1 MTITG
6 PSGAQIRYTTDG
18 STPTSSSQLY
28 SGAFSLSASSTV
40 KAIAIKDGVVST
52 VANKSFTKSDNS
64 GGNSGS
70 DSSTTTVE
78 APVISRA
85 SGTFSFTGIQITGP
99 EGASIYY
106 TTDGSTPTINDHLYS
121 EPFDFSGNGTVK
133 AIAVK
138 NGHYSA
144 VAEFYVQ
151 QDDED

>member
-52 VANKSFTKSDNS
+52 VATKSFTKSENS

-78 APVISRA
+78 APVISKVYDIF
-85 SGTFSFTGIQITGP
+85 SGIGIQITGP

-106 TTDGSTPTINDHLYS
+106 TTDGSTPTINDQLYS
-121 EPFDFSGNGTVK
+121 EPFDVLDKGIVK

-138 NGHYSA
+138 DGHYSA
-144 VAEFYVQ
+144 VATFYVG
-151 QDDED
+151 DDE